1 MKNTTKII
9 QPLSKKIQEQLKI
22 VAEDKYRIYQE
33 LSKKEDIEP
42 NTLIKPISASKTD
55 NFITFCEDISFWL

>member
-33 LSKKEDIEP
+33 LSKNEKTIP
-42 NTLIKPISASKTD
+42 SNLIKPIAISKVS
-55 NFITFCEDISFWL
+55 NYEDIASFLQY

>member
-1 MKNTTKII
+1 MKNTTKLI

-33 LSKKEDIEP
+33 LSKNEKTIP
-42 NTLIKPISASKTD
+42 SNLIKPISISKVS
-55 NFITFCEDISFWL
+55 NYEDIACFLQY

>member
-1 MKNTTKII
+1 MKNITKLI

-33 LSKKEDIEP
+33 LSKNEKTIP
-42 NTLIKPISASKTD
+42 SNLIKPISISKVS
-55 NFITFCEDISFWL
+55 NCEDIASFLQY

>member
-33 LSKKEDIEP
+33 LSKNEKTIP
-42 NTLIKPISASKTD
+42 SNLIKPILISKVS
-55 NFITFCEDISFWL
+55 NCEDIASFLKY

>member
-33 LSKKEDIEP
+33 LSKNEKTIP
-42 NTLIKPISASKTD
+42 SNLIKPISISKVS
-55 NFITFCEDISFWL
+55 NYEDIACFLQY

>member
-33 LSKKEDIEP
+33 LSKNEKTIP
-42 NTLIKPISASKTD
+42 SNLIKPILISKVS
-55 NFITFCEDISFWL
+55 NCEDIASFIQY

>member
-9 QPLSKKIQEQLKI
+9 QPLSKKIEEQLKI
-22 VAEDKYRIYQE
+22 VAEDKNEIYKE
-33 LSKKEDIEP
+33 LLKEEDIKP

-55 NFITFCEDISFWL
+55 NFITFCEDISFLL